1 MYVRMID
8 SIFVQSIST
17 INTLPAVA
25 ILKCCMLFLKGI
37 YSAGSELGAEL
48 CYMVYGNIIMH
59 TVTDR

>member
-1 MYVRMID
+1 
-8 SIFVQSIST
+8 
-17 INTLPAVA
+17 
-25 ILKCCMLFLKGI
+25 MLFLKGI